1 MIARAWRGSATVEGA
16 ERYAVHFR
24 DSVLPS
30 LRSLDGFHTAY
41 LMRREV
47 DGEVEIR
54 VLTLWASIEAIR
66 AFAGDDLTAAVVE
79 PAAKAALSS
88 YDTTVD
94 SYEVV
99 ALPQHQR

>member
-30 LRSLDGFHTAY
+30 LRALDGFRVGY

-47 DGEVEIR
+47 DGVVEIR
-54 VLTLWASIEAIR
+54 VLTVWASLEAVR
-66 AFAGDDLTAAVVE
+66 AFAGDDLTTAVVE
-79 PAAKAALSS
+79 PAARAALTS

-94 SYEVV
+94 IYEVTE
-99 ALPQHQR
+99 HS